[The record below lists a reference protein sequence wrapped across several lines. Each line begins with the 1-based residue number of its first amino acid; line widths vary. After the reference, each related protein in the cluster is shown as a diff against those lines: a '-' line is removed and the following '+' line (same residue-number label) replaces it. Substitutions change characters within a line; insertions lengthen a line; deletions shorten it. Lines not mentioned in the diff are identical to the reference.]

1 MLKNKYIKRAIILSV
16 FLMVFFL
23 FDWLLKHYSYDE
35 TTHHVVQWNYKV
47 IAGRSLLH
55 TSTTFL
61 DFVGITMPFWVG
73 QLVAWTIVVI
83 FILIAFLSNVKYLP
97 AFIGVLLAGV
107 IGNTLD
113 SLYNGG
119 VRDIFFIP
127 WMDRGTFNL
136 ADLLVVIGAGLMG
149 LSVLVEVFKKDGK

>member
-1 MLKNKYIKRAIILSV
+1 MLKNKYINKAIILSV
-16 FLMVFFL
+16 FMMAFFL
-23 FDWLLKHYSYDE
+23 FDWLLKHYSYDAS
-35 TTHHVVQWNYKV
+35 TNHQTQWNYKI

-61 DFVGITMPFWVG
+61 DFIGISMPFWIG
-73 QLVAWTIVVI
+73 QLVAWIIVVV
-83 FILIAFLSNVKYLP
+83 FVLIALFSNIKYLP
-97 AFIGVLLAGV
+97 VFIGILLAGV

-149 LSVLVEVFKKDGK
+149 LSVLVEVFKKEGK